1 MFNPTGQTKKD
12 VISERK
18 KWVENIE
25 NIDVD
30 TTYFLDEMGINC
42 GMTPL
47 YGRAK
52 TNKRIYEYVPDTRF
66 ERTSV
71 IGALG
76 KTGIISPFTYKGT
89 LNGDLFKIY
98 VETQL
103 APAMKKGD
111 TLILD
116 NLSVHKMK
124 NILNPL
130 IKKGVKVQFLP
141 RYSPDYNPIELAW
154 SKMKTI
160 LKKAKARTYEA
171 LINGVASALNEL
183 SEDDISGWFKHCGY
197 SL

>member
-1 MFNPTGQTKKD
+1 MIEERNEWRKNQADMD
-12 VISERK
+12 VS
-18 KWVENIE
+18 N
-25 NIDVD
+25 
-30 TTYFLDEMGINC
+30 TYFLDEMGVNC

-52 TNKRIYEYVPDTRF
+52 TNERIYEYLPDVRF
-66 ERTSV
+66 ERTSA

-76 KTGIISPFTYKGT
+76 KTGIIAPIAYKGT
-89 LNGDLFKIY
+89 LNGELFRAY

-116 NLSVHKMK
+116 NLSVHTMK
-124 NILNPL
+124 DVLKPL
-130 IKKGVKVQFLP
+130 IEKGVTVRFLP

-160 LKKAKARTYEA
+160 LKKLKARTYETLIEGIAIA
-171 LINGVASALNEL
+171 LDAL
-183 SEDDISGWFKHCGY
+183 SEEDIRGWFKHCGY